1 MIIEAK
7 KKEKIELELRNKI
20 DVIDKEKC
28 EIESLKQLQDKQNI
42 SQIATLKS
50 QLIGAVRR
58 INYLIDENKKLTLD
72 SAKHNNFT
80 SQLEF
85 KILQQ
90 SKDIDSLKTRLRQ
103 RVQSA
108 RKPTKR
114 NSVAE
119 NTSQFKLLKSS
130 NKMDI
135 ENIDSAILKEESELV
150 KLSMNKD
157 MESKLEE

>member
-1 MIIEAK
+1 
-7 KKEKIELELRNKI
+7 
-20 DVIDKEKC
+20 V
-28 EIESLKQLQDKQNI
+28 
-42 SQIATLKS
+42 
-50 QLIGAVRR
+50 
-58 INYLIDENKKLTLD
+58 D

-119 NTSQFKLLKSS
+119 NTSQIKLLKSS